1 MAYRVP
7 AVPADCRVV
16 QRVPLPDRT
25 KLWHAHAAASP
36 VDRFRSAGRRL
47 GRFHPIDDDRG
58 LPVEVWYGARSEEAA
73 IFESVFHD
81 VPFSA
86 GARVLPTSYV
96 GRVVSTVTTTLDVSL
111 ADLTTPGLD
120 SLRIRRDQLIEPGPR
135 HYDRTAR
142 WAEYIRRCSDAPGLI
157 WMARRYDRV
166 GALVLFADRL
176 PADFLDTSGSTP
188 MPLDFGVGLDLLLEL
203 AEAADITV
211 VLPDPNP

>member
-7 AVPADCRVV
+7 VVPADCRVV
-16 QRVPLPDRT
+16 QRVLLPAGT
-25 KLWHAHAAASP
+25 KLSHAHAAASP

-47 GRFHPIDDDRG
+47 GRFHPINDDRG
-58 LPVEVWYGARSEEAA
+58 VPVEVWYGARSDEAA

-86 GARVLPTSYV
+86 SARVLPTSCI
-96 GRVVSTVTTTLDVSL
+96 GRVVSTVTTRADVSL
-111 ADLTTPGLD
+111 ADLTTSGLD

-142 WAEYIRRCSDAPGLI
+142 WAEYIRRCSDVPGLL

-166 GALVLFADRL
+166 EAVVLFADRL
-176 PADFLDTSGSTP
+176 PAGFLDTSGSTP
-188 MPLDFGVGLDLLLEL
+188 MSLDFGAGLDLLLEL
-203 AEAADITV
+203 GEAADITV